1 MNPADS
7 APQVSFADVLTAA
20 VQARGLSLERIRA
33 RLDAADAPVSIATLS
48 YWQSGRSL
56 PTRAR
61 SYHTLVE
68 LERILGLEVGDL
80 TSHTHTSD
88 GRTRRELFPW
98 QTVIPVRELATQ
110 IIEDLGIEAQG
121 RLARVTMFD
130 HLTVRSDRTEDTQE
144 SQILWRAERNGLH
157 RWPLVLLQDA
167 DAPGPLPA
175 IESLF
180 GCRLGEVIEV
190 PERHLIVAE
199 MIALRPMQ
207 RGDHFTSGHRI
218 SFPPT
223 SLPSFRMT
231 RAASDRLRSVSL
243 CVTFDER
250 TLPRSVRGGFSAAM
264 DAEPEEHF
272 TVELA
277 DHEAQLVRTEAA
289 PGVHSLFWEWD

>member
-7 APQVSFADVLTAA
+7 AREASFAEVLTAA
-20 VQARGLSLERIRA
+20 VQARGLSLERIRT
-33 RLDAADAPVSIATLS
+33 RLETAGVPVSIATLS

-68 LERILGLEVGDL
+68 LESILDLDAGHL
-80 TSHTHTSD
+80 TSHTHTSH

-110 IIEDLGIEAQG
+110 IIGDLGIEVQG

-130 HLTVRSDRTEDTQE
+130 HLTIRADRSEDTQE
-144 SQILWRAERNGLH
+144 SQVLWRAERNGLH

-175 IESLF
+175 IEPLF

-190 PERHLIVAE
+190 PERHLVVAE
-199 MIALRPMQ
+199 MIALQPMQ
-207 RGDHFTSGHRI
+207 RGDHFTSAHRI

-231 RAASDRLRSVSL
+231 RAASDHLRSASL

-250 TLPRSVRGGFSAAM
+250 TLPRSIRGGFSAAM

-272 TVELA
+272 AVELA
-277 DHEAQLVRTEAA
+277 DHEAQLVRTDAG
-289 PGVHSLFWEWD
+289 PGVYSLFWEWD